1 MKTHEE
7 LAKESV
13 QRIKWSVYI
22 RSYANVV
29 LRIDMRVLKQLGQTL
44 PDGRDG
50 VGPELFTHFIKL
62 RDHLNPG
69 QQLEYFL
76 RNEDG
81 PTCTVFWANIEGNVY
96 ASAEPM
102 FPFPCDN

>member
-1 MKTHEE
+1 M
-7 LAKESV
+7 
-13 QRIKWSVYI
+13 
-22 RSYANVV
+22 
-29 LRIDMRVLKQLGQTL
+29 
-44 PDGRDG
+44 
-50 VGPELFTHFIKL
+50 FTHFIKL

>member
-29 LRIDMRVLKQLGQTL
+29 LRIDMRVLKQL
-44 PDGRDG
+44 
-50 VGPELFTHFIKL
+50 
-62 RDHLNPG
+62 
-69 QQLEYFL
+69 
-76 RNEDG
+76 
-81 PTCTVFWANIEGNVY
+81 
-96 ASAEPM
+96 
-102 FPFPCDN
+102 

>member
-1 MKTHEE
+1 MKTYED

-13 QRIKWSVYI
+13 KRIEWAVYI

-29 LRIDMRVLKQLGQTL
+29 LWIDKRILKQLGQTL
-44 PDGRDG
+44 PDGQDG
-50 VGPELFTHFIKL
+50 VGPELFAHFVKL
-62 RDHLNPG
+62 RDHLEPG
-69 QQLEYFL
+69 SQLEFFL
-76 RNEDG
+76 RNEHG
-81 PTCTVFWANIEGNVY
+81 PTCTVFWANIAGNIY

>member
-1 MKTHEE
+1 MKTYDE

-13 QRIKWSVYI
+13 QRIKWSAYI

-44 PDGRDG
+44 PDGHDG
-50 VGPELFTHFIKL
+50 VGSELFTHFIKL